1 MGAFFS
7 KSKKKEI
14 KQIGREPTEDFIK
27 LTDLTVKPLTNTEL
41 TIKFPTGETKE
52 CTTKTHTVHSNN
64 PYDFLAKCNDGS
76 DVQLNQYYQD
86 NNLEIKINKVES
98 RIRGGKRRFS
108 KKNKKIGG
116 KWSMK
121 YKKSINCNHPKGFSQ
136 KQHCKYGRKSKKNIK
151 K

>member
-7 KSKKKEI
+7 KSKKNEK
-14 KQIGREPTEDFIK
+14 KQIGLTPTEDFIK
-27 LTDLTVKPLTNTEL
+27 LTDLTVKPLTNTKL
-41 TIKFPTGETKE
+41 TIKFPTGESKKCITK
-52 CTTKTHTVHSNN
+52 KHTVHSNN
-64 PYDFLAKCNDGS
+64 PYDVLAKCDDGS

-86 NNLEIKINKVES
+86 NDLEIKIDEVES
-98 RIRGGKRRFS
+98 RIRGGKRKLS
-108 KKNKKIGG
+108 KKNKKNGG

-121 YKKSINCNHPKGFSQ
+121 YKKSINCNRPKGFSQ